1 MMSIQTPT
9 GDPWCPIHG
18 WAFCNCM
25 QTYGLSRWYR
35 WDFSFPWKLVD
46 EQAEQ
51 RRKHL
56 LEAAALVCSHC
67 NEGEAV
73 ATDANGVW
81 GHAWESPHGP
91 SFSRCAAAEIHAAL
105 SPPSTEPAK

>member
-1 MMSIQTPT
+1 MSTLTPT

-18 WAFCNCM
+18 FCNCA

-35 WDFSFPWKLVD
+35 WDFTFPWKLVE
-46 EQAEQ
+46 EQEEQ

-56 LEAAALVCSHC
+56 LEAAALVCPHC
-67 NEGEAV
+67 HDGEAV
-73 ATDANGVW
+73 TKRDDGTW

-91 SFSRCAAAEIHAAL
+91 SFSRCAAGEIHAAL
-105 SPPSTEPAK
+105 NLAEPHP